1 MTGLTGLDLSL
12 LILLTLSSG
21 LLPFFFVLSA
31 ASRLSSFL
39 AILLPMAELT
49 HTIESVP
56 SLLKELEARVE
67 SIRDSL

>member
-1 MTGLTGLDLSL
+1 MDS
-12 LILLTLSSG
+12 IS
-21 LLPFFFVLSA
+21 LSA
-31 ASRLSSFL
+31 KVRSERYT
-39 AILLPMAELT
+39 PGMAEQT

>member
-1 MTGLTGLDLSL
+1 
-12 LILLTLSSG
+12 
-21 LLPFFFVLSA
+21 
-31 ASRLSSFL
+31 
-39 AILLPMAELT
+39 MAEQT

>member
-1 MTGLTGLDLSL
+1 MSE
-12 LILLTLSSG
+12 
-21 LLPFFFVLSA
+21 P
-31 ASRLSSFL
+31 
-39 AILLPMAELT
+39 T

>member
-1 MTGLTGLDLSL
+1 
-12 LILLTLSSG
+12 
-21 LLPFFFVLSA
+21 
-31 ASRLSSFL
+31 
-39 AILLPMAELT
+39 MAELT